1 MKKFVLSAVLLSL
14 TACGPSHEEM
24 VRLVEDEYSVLD
36 CDILKVEQDLLTQ
49 MIEEEER
56 SLAKANAVNFAIGLI
71 SIATKGAGS
80 FSGANDRHLDKYR
93 LRLEAINNLVD
104 ACPK

>member
-1 MKKFVLSAVLLSL
+1 MKKLVLSAVLLSL

-24 VRLVEDEYSVLD
+24 VKLVEDEYSALD

-56 SLAKANAVNFAIGLI
+56 SLAKANTVNLAIGLI
-71 SIATKGAGS
+71 SIAATGSGS
-80 FSGANDRHLDKYR
+80 FSGADNKKLGGYR

>member
-1 MKKFVLSAVLLSL
+1 MKKFVLLTALLSL
-14 TACGPSHEEM
+14 AACGPSHEEM
-24 VRLVEDEYSVLD
+24 VKLVEDEYSVLD

-56 SLAKANAVNFAIGLI
+56 SLTKANAINFAIGLI
-71 SIATKGAGS
+71 SIAATGSGS
-80 FSGANDRHLDKYR
+80 FSGADNKDLDKYK

>member
-1 MKKFVLSAVLLSL
+1 MKKLGFLAVLLSL
-14 TACGPSHEEM
+14 AACGPSHEEM
-24 VRLVEDEYSVLD
+24 VKLVEDEYSVLD

-71 SIATKGAGS
+71 SIVATGSGS
-80 FSGANDRHLDKYR
+80 FSGADNKDLDKYK
-93 LRLEAINNLVD
+93 LRLEAINNLVKD
-104 ACPK
+104 CPK